1 MATVTTEIKKT
12 AGNLVA
18 VRIAA
23 DRLSVDVTV
32 SPELASRPDAVQIVQ
47 TELQRLKVIA
57 TLDVDS
63 LSAAIE
69 KVALSG
75 EPLSGIVIARG
86 AAPTA
91 PIDARLEWTKEFFAS
106 GYYVD
111 PETKCTD
118 YHRKAA
124 TPSIDEGEVIAV
136 CHPAQP
142 GKEGQDVLG
151 ATIAPMKPKP
161 REHNPGPNVTFE
173 ETSGQFK
180 AKCNGR
186 VKLDGKVIN
195 VVDVYQLPGAVGI
208 ASGNVDHRGS
218 VVINGGVDSEFKVT
232 ATGDVEVR
240 DVIGAADIDCGGNLT
255 AGKGI
260 SSGPGKKI
268 AVKGNIHAKYLEHAT
283 ITCDGDVVVESEIL
297 DSSIKATGKVI
308 CAGRVQG
315 GDVMAA
321 GGIEVDEAGA
331 HTESRTSLIAGIDYH
346 VVNDLRE
353 ANESAKKL
361 KEIIPKLEVEVKKLE
376 RLGSHLTAKQRETM
390 TELSFQLFE
399 QKAAY
404 DELTEKRK
412 QLAVQMQSHRDATI
426 ILRKRVNSGTML
438 RICEAH
444 KEVRDDLLGPITA
457 GLDPVT
463 KQIVLTS

>member
-1 MATVTTEIKKT
+1 METATHEIKKN
-12 AGNLVA
+12 AGALVTVRISADKLSADITVTPGLA
-18 VRIAA
+18 VRA
-23 DRLSVDVTV
+23 DAI
-32 SPELASRPDAVQIVQ
+32 EIVK
-47 TELQRLKVIA
+47 TELQRLKVVA
-57 TLDVDS
+57 TLDVDT
-63 LSAAIE
+63 LASAIRQVSA
-69 KVALSG
+69 SG
-75 EPLSGIVIARG
+75 ECAVGVVIARG
-86 AAPTA
+86 IAPT
-91 PIDARLEWTKEFFAS
+91 PPVDARIEWTKEFFAS

-142 GKEGQDVLG
+142 GTDGQDVLG
-151 ATIAPMKPKP
+151 SNVAPAKPKP
-161 REHNPGPNVTFE
+161 REHNAGQNVSFD
-173 ETSGQFK
+173 ETTGQFR

-186 VKLDGKVIN
+186 VKLDGRVIN

-240 DVIGAADIDCGGNLT
+240 DVIGAADIECGGNLT

-268 AVKGNIHAKYLEHAT
+268 NVKGNIHAKYLEHAT
-283 ITCDGDVVVESEIL
+283 ITCDGDVVVETEIL
-297 DSSIKATGKVI
+297 DSSVKAAGKVI

-321 GGIEVDEAGA
+321 NGIEIDEAGA
-331 HTESRTSLIAGIDYH
+331 HTESRTTLIAGIDYR
-346 VVNDLRE
+346 VVNDLRG

-361 KEIIPKLEVEVKKLE
+361 KEIIPKLEIEVKKLE
-376 RLGSHLTAKQRETM
+376 RLGSHLTATQRETM
-390 TELSFQLFE
+390 TELAFKLFE

-412 QLAVQMQSHRDATI
+412 LLAVQMQSHRDATI
-426 ILRKRVNSGTML
+426 VLRKRVNSGTML

-463 KQIVLTS
+463 KQIILTS